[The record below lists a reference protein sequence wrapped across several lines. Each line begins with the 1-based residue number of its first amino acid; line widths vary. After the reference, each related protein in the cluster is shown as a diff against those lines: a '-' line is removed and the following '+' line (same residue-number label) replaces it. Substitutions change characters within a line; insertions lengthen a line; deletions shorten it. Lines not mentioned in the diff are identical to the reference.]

1 MSKQYFCGGNRIL
14 ENTFFNAFIKHLDLL
29 RTRQCL
35 ECISEIISWRYSRA
49 VKGGRRNLSVAIFE
63 NVKKTQLLQKL
74 KNWNAFIFCKNDAA
88 LLKLTYFVKL
98 NCYYKICRFQLHRC
112 IARQLILGLFFPAP
126 SCTTCF
132 CTWNLFGRHSGLQW
146 FESSKGRFLGLSN
159 ALEPI
164 KWVVG
169 RGEALWGAYEYVQTH
184 RRLHHD
190 STSSCVAGSSKWST
204 LLPCFCIILNFSF
217 FLLLFSE

>member
-1 MSKQYFCGGNRIL
+1 MSKQYVCGENRIL

-35 ECISEIISWRYSRA
+35 ECISEIISWRSSRA

-74 KNWNAFIFCKNDAA
+74 KNWSTFIFCQNDAA

-98 NCYYKICRFQLHRC
+98 NSYYKICRFQLHRC
-112 IARQLILGLFFPAP
+112 IARQLISGLFFSAP

-132 CTWNLFGRHSGLQW
+132 CTWNLFGRHSALQW
-146 FESSKGRFLGLSN
+146 LECSKRRFSGFTSTL
-159 ALEPI
+159 APTER
-164 KWVVG
+164 VVWC
-169 RGEALWGAYEYVQTH
+169 RGELWFVHWPIQLSC
-184 RRLHHD
+184 RLHHEWWNGKR
-190 STSSCVAGSSKWST
+190 SRVRVNQPP
-204 LLPCFCIILNFSF
+204 LYRCFA
-217 FLLLFSE
+217 LF